1 MSKKTAFTALLLII
15 GSGFSVVAEA
25 TEHNPLRSLAK
36 GVVCDS
42 YFCADAT
49 GISDVL
55 TTKYLGA
62 KKGQQLAAQGGF
74 DRTAF
79 TFANGIYCDTKEKVC
94 RKDRYFGADGKP
106 SGKIDSKTTQWLF
119 AQ

>member
-1 MSKKTAFTALLLII
+1 MSKIKAFTALALVI
-15 GSGFSVVAEA
+15 GSGFSVLAGA
-25 TEHNPLRSLAK
+25 AEHNPLRSPEK
-36 GVVCDS
+36 GVVCDA
-42 YFCADAT
+42 YFCADAM
-49 GISDVL
+49 GVSDPL

-62 KKGQQLAAQGGF
+62 KKGQQLVSQGEF

-106 SGKIDSKTTQWLF
+106 SGKIDRKTTQWLF

>member
-1 MSKKTAFTALLLII
+1 MKKIITMLLYII
-15 GSGFSVVAEA
+15 AGGVPVLACA
-25 TEHNPLRSLAK
+25 AEHNPLRSPAK
-36 GVVCDS
+36 GVVCDV

-49 GISDVL
+49 GISDAL
-55 TTKYLGA
+55 TTQYLGA
-62 KKGQQLAAQGGF
+62 KKGKQLAAQGDF

-106 SGKIDSKTTQWLF
+106 SGKIDRTTTQRLF
-119 AQ
+119 AQD